1 MTNKRVEPVARIRGT
16 GPPGSMERI
25 TRIEMIGLA
34 INRTAWVL

>member
-16 GPPGSMERI
+16 GPPGIMERI

-34 INRTAWVL
+34 VNRTAWVL